1 MRKVERRLLLV
12 VAHQQ
17 KKLSF
22 QNAPSSPNTLFPF
35 HTFLAIKAHFAFQPN
50 GLVSNY
56 KLKMHG
62 LNSKCPIKR
71 TFNYFYYFDLFSLF

>member
-1 MRKVERRLLLV
+1 MRKVERRLLV

-50 GLVSNY
+50 GLVSN
-56 KLKMHG
+56 
-62 LNSKCPIKR
+62 
-71 TFNYFYYFDLFSLF
+71 